1 MAVTVVDK
9 FCKRY
14 NRNITSTHKAKACI
28 AEMYLNCVEI
38 TEGRTDKNAILLDM
52 FNDFIISIIVGM
64 MENIDYSLAMRNE
77 MFETVLSQIGCES
90 KVPLPLILVG
100 HEVDE
105 EDVQILYSMANDWR
119 GTNFW
124 KLYMAAVNQA
134 SEKCI
139 DLSKNDS
146 EDTEDCSLYANRLGF
161 EFIDLSRNFAF
172 EIEYILKD
180 YFPKESFDDIAD
192 NYISNVIA
200 RLMNR

>member
-1 MAVTVVDK
+1 MTLTVVDK
-9 FCKRY
+9 FCKKF
-14 NRNITSTHKAKACI
+14 NRNITSTHKAKAYI
-28 AEMYLNCVEI
+28 SEMYLNCVEM
-38 TEGRTDKNAILLDM
+38 TEGRADKNAILLDL
-52 FNDFIISIIVGM
+52 FNDFIVSIIVGM
-64 MENIDYSLAMRNE
+64 MENIDDSLAKRNE
-77 MFETVLSQIGCES
+77 MFETVLSQIGFES

-146 EDTEDCSLYANRLGF
+146 EETKDCSIYANRLGF

-172 EIEYILKD
+172 EIEDVLKE
-180 YFPKESFDDIAD
+180 YFPEDSIEDVAD

-200 RLMNR
+200 KLMSR

>member
-9 FCKRY
+9 FCKRC

-38 TEGRTDKNAILLDM
+38 TEGRTVKNAILLDL

-64 MENIDYSLAMRNE
+64 MEDIDYSLAKRNE
-77 MFETVLSQIGCES
+77 MFETVLSQIGFES

-134 SEKCI
+134 SEECI

-146 EDTEDCSLYANRLGF
+146 EETKDCSIYANRLGF

-172 EIEYILKD
+172 EIEDVLKE
-180 YFPKESFDDIAD
+180 YFPEDSIEDVAD

-200 RLMNR
+200 KLMSR